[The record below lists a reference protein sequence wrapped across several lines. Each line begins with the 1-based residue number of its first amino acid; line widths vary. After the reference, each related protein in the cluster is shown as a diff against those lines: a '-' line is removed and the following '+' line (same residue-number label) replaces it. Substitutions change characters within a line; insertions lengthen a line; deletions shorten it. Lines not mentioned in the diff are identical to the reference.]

1 MNCLYGVKNNLNLIS
16 RNQIYKLNGG
26 TIVANNLFN
35 INDYLKRIKYEG
47 KRDVSYETLYSLH
60 IAHTLNIPFEN
71 IDVYYGKPI
80 LLDRESLYKKIVENR
95 RGGYCFE
102 MNGLFSI
109 ILKELGFKVIDL
121 LARVTTDGEN
131 YTAKTHQTLM
141 VEIGDKRW
149 LADVSFGRDG
159 IIAPLLLEAGVE
171 QQQFDHTYRLIKDLK
186 FGYVLQN
193 KVEDEYRYM
202 YTFTLDECYPADY
215 LMSNHF
221 TSTFRDSWFTQ
232 MKFCTMPT
240 KEGRITLTDEHFKII
255 EKGEVSEIK
264 VSNNDQFKELLKKY
278 FAIDLD
284 LIK

>member
-1 MNCLYGVKNNLNLIS
+1 
-16 RNQIYKLNGG
+16 
-26 TIVANNLFN
+26 VANNLFN
-35 INDYLKRIKYEG
+35 ISAYLKRIKYEG
-47 KRDVSYETLYSLH
+47 KTDVSYETLYSLH

-71 IDVYYGKPI
+71 LDVYYKSPI
-80 LLDRESLYKKIVENR
+80 LLDRESLYKKIVENK

-109 ILKELGFKVIDL
+109 ILKELGFRVTDL
-121 LARVTTDGEN
+121 LARVTIDGEN
-131 YTAKTHQTLM
+131 YTGKIHQTLM
-141 VEIGDKRW
+141 VEIGDKKW
-149 LADVSFGRDG
+149 LVDVSFGRDG
-159 IIAPLLLEAGVE
+159 IIAPLLLEEGID
-171 QQQFDHTYRLIKDLK
+171 QQQFAHTYRLIKDQK

-202 YTFTLDECYPADY
+202 YAFTLDECYPTDY

-221 TSTFRDSWFTQ
+221 TSTFPDSWFTQ

-255 EKGEVSEIK
+255 INGEISEIK
-264 VSNNDQFKELLKKY
+264 VSNNAQFNELLKRH
-278 FAIDLD
+278 FALDLD